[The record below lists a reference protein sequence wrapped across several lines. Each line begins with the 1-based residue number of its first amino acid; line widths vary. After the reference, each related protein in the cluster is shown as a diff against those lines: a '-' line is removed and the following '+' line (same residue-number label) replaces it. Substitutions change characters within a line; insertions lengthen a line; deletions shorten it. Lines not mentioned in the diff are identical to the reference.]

1 MTEKQFITKLINR
14 HKSKVGWYNERAK
27 HCKDQFIK
35 DGFNR
40 LGLWHLEELR
50 YLEHNKKLIEKL

>member
-1 MTEKQFITKLINR
+1 MNEKQFITKLINR

-40 LGLWHLEELR
+40 LGLWHLEELI